1 MHGYNHM
8 KILYPAPPL
17 SRPTFQTNPA
27 TSNLSEP
34 ADATSARV
42 DSNGNGNGNGNGA
55 SPTLTV
61 EISSDG
67 KQKVEDDQYADID
80 KAPLPDDIKQ
90 ALKNIRKLQERMAE
104 KQREIQEIMQDDSLS
119 EESKKSRRQ
128 AAIAE
133 LQVME
138 SAMSD
143 AQNALNTRM
152 SSENLDAKDRSL
164 AKSLVGMK

>member
-1 MHGYNHM
+1 M
-8 KILYPAPPL
+8 KILYPIPPL

-27 TSNLSEP
+27 TSDLSVP
-34 ADATSARV
+34 AGATSARV
-42 DSNGNGNGNGNGA
+42 DANRTGGGTGA
-55 SPTLTV
+55 SPTFTV
-61 EISSDG
+61 EISNDG
-67 KQKVEDDQYADID
+67 KQKVEDDQDADID

-104 KQREIQEIMQDDSLS
+104 KQREIEEIMQDDSLS

-152 SSENLDAKDRSL
+152 SSHNMDAEDRSL

>member
-1 MHGYNHM
+1 M
-8 KILYPAPPL
+8 KIFYPVPPL

-34 ADATSARV
+34 ADATSVRV
-42 DSNGNGNGNGNGA
+42 DGNGNGA
-55 SPTLTV
+55 SPTFTV

-104 KQREIQEIMQDDSLS
+104 KHREIQEIMQDDSLS

>member
-1 MHGYNHM
+1 MRGYKHM
-8 KILYPAPPL
+8 KILYPVPPL

-27 TSNLSEP
+27 TSNLSGP

-42 DSNGNGNGNGNGA
+42 DGTDAGA
-55 SPTLTV
+55 RPTFTV

-67 KQKVEDDQYADID
+67 KQKVKDDQNADID
-80 KAPLPDDIKQ
+80 NAPLPDDIKQ

-104 KQREIQEIMQDDSLS
+104 KQREIQEIMLDDSLS

-128 AAIAE
+128 AAITE

-152 SSENLDAKDRSL
+152 SSHNMDAKDRSL